1 MQQLSGM
8 DASFL
13 YSETASTPNHISG
26 LYLYDPASAPGGTVS
41 FGKILEMIE
50 GRLGRASTFR
60 QRLVRVPFDL
70 AHPYWVQDA
79 GFDLEFH
86 VRELA
91 LPAPGDWRQ
100 LCVQT
105 ARLHARPL
113 DLTRA
118 PWEITV
124 ISGLDNID
132 GLAPG
137 SFALM
142 WKTHHAAIDGAS
154 GIEILNAVHDLTPDP
169 EVLDSPDD
177 WQPEPIPS
185 AAELLAR
192 AAIDGVRNPMRAQR
206 ALARAVPALRPVMR
220 GMRRGVVRLQAPPT
234 RFNVPVTA
242 HRVFDGTITPL
253 ADLKQMKAAV
263 PGATIN
269 DAMLSIVGGALR
281 SYLLDKGELPADSL
295 VTMVPISIR
304 TKEQQGTAG
313 NQVSMMVASLA
324 TDVADPVE
332 RLAAVHRSTSESK
345 ELSEAIGARTLAEL
359 SEVAPGLLV
368 GVGTRAAARMSGR
381 MPFNTTITNVPG
393 SPVPLYFCGARMERM
408 YGLGPI
414 LHGGGLFHV
423 VGSYEGNVVV
433 SFTACREL
441 IPDPASYTEC
451 IVDAIDALR
460 TATTSTA
467 PPTNGQHPARSRPTK
482 ERRQRRKA
490 TAFTA

>member
-1 MQQLSGM
+1 MQQLTGM

-13 YSETASTPNHISG
+13 YSETPSTPNHISG
-26 LYLYDPASAPGGTVS
+26 LYLYDPASAPGGSVS
-41 FGKILEMIE
+41 FATILETIA
-50 GRLGRASTFR
+50 GRLGRAASFR
-60 QRLVRVPFDL
+60 QRLVRVPLDM

-79 GFDLEFH
+79 AFDLEFH
-86 VRELA
+86 VREIA

-100 LCVQT
+100 LCIQT

-124 ISGLDNID
+124 ISGLDKIP
-132 GLAPG
+132 GLAKG

-154 GIEILNAVHDLTPDP
+154 GIEILNAVHDLSAEPTPND
-169 EVLDSPDD
+169 EVDD
-177 WQPEPIPS
+177 WRPEPIPS
-185 AAELLAR
+185 ALQLTTWAVV
-192 AAIDGVRNPMRAQR
+192 DGMRNPMRAQR
-206 ALARAVPALRPVMR
+206 AMARMVPALAPAVR
-220 GMRRGVVRLQAPPT
+220 GVRRGVIKLQAPPT

-242 HRVFDGTITPL
+242 HRVFDGTVTPL

-269 DAMLSIVGGALR
+269 DAVLSIIGGAMR
-281 SYLLDKGELPADSL
+281 TYLLDKGELPSESL

-304 TKEQQGTAG
+304 TKEQQGSAG
-313 NQVSMMVASLA
+313 NQVSMMAASLA
-324 TDVADPVE
+324 TDVADPLD
-332 RLAAVHRSTSESK
+332 RLIAVHDSTTESK
-345 ELSEAIGARTLAEL
+345 ALTEAIGARTLSEL
-359 SEVAPGLLV
+359 SELTPGLLV
-368 GVGTRAAARMSGR
+368 GIGSRAAARSAGR

-414 LHGGGLFHV
+414 LNGSGLFHV
-423 VGSYEGNVVV
+423 VGSYERNVII

-441 IPDPASYTEC
+441 IPDPAFYTDC
-451 IVDAIDALR
+451 IIGALDALR
-460 TATTSTA
+460 SATSLVSVA
-467 PPTNGQHPARSRPTK
+467 AG
-482 ERRQRRKA
+482 
-490 TAFTA
+490 